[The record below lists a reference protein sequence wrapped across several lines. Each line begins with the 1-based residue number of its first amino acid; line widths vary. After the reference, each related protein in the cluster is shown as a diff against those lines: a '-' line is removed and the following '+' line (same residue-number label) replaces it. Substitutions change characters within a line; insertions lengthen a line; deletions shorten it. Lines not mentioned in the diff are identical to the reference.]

1 MPATG
6 QKRLGSRE
14 KENKAHGRRSA
25 GRLGLTLIALQRPER
40 FCFVAGRLADAF
52 AEGVAGYDEAKR
64 TARCR
69 QQDKSAWEAG
79 RRKTKR
85 TDGGLKG
92 DYGLTLIALQR
103 PKRFCFVAG
112 RLADAF
118 AEGVAGYDEAKRTA
132 RCRQQ
137 DKSAWEAG
145 RRKTKRTDGGLKGD

>member
-1 MPATG
+1 MPEQDAG
-6 QKRLGSRE
+6 RMACR
-14 KENKAHGRRSA
+14 KAWPTSAWEAGRRKTKRA
-25 GRLGLTLIALQRPER
+25 DGGLQGDYGLTLIALQRPER

-92 DYGLTLIALQR
+92 D
-103 PKRFCFVAG
+103 
-112 RLADAF
+112 
-118 AEGVAGYDEAKRTA
+118 
-132 RCRQQ
+132 
-137 DKSAWEAG
+137 
-145 RRKTKRTDGGLKGD
+145 